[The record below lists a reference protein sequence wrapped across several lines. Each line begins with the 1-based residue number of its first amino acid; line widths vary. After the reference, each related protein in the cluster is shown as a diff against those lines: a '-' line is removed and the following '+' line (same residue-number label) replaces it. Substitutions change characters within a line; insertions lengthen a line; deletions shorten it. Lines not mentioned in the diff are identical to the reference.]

1 VESAETPSA
10 NRARAD
16 EGIASGTYLKL
27 SSVAL
32 SLPVATTEIGNLE
45 ARKLAEVIDPQR
57 EAAAVAA

>member
-1 VESAETPSA
+1 
-10 NRARAD
+10 
-16 EGIASGTYLKL
+16 LKL

-57 EAAAVAA
+57 EAAAVRLET

>member
-45 ARKLAEVIDPQR
+45 ARKLAEVIDP
-57 EAAAVAA
+57 